1 MAGSELFLLL
11 ALAVLG
17 SVAGLLA
24 GLLGVGGGTVL
35 VPALYVLG
43 HTLYASSL
51 SPDQVMHSA
60 IGTSLA
66 VIIPTGLSAAWAQSR
81 RGMINWTVVRLMAP
95 GQVIGVVF
103 GIWAVSFLRG
113 DFLQLIFALG
123 LFGLSFLTA
132 KKIEPKHIMPAGLE
146 KKYAG
151 PASLG
156 VGFVSSLLGI
166 GGAILNVPYLSFS
179 GVPFREAIASASVL
193 GVLVA
198 LPAAIGFG
206 VIGGGAA
213 GDGMPDYFWG
223 YINLKAW
230 VLIVPFSMM
239 VAPLGV
245 RLSHLLPVARLRT
258 GFAIF
263 LVVVACKML
272 WDVAAR

>member
-1 MAGSELFLLL
+1 MAESELSLFF

-17 SVAGLLA
+17 SAAGLLA

-43 HTLYASSL
+43 HTLYADVLSS
-51 SPDQVMHSA
+51 DQVIHVA

-81 RGMINWTVVRLMAP
+81 RGMMNWTVVRLMAP
-95 GQVIGVVF
+95 GQAVGVVF
-103 GIWAVSFLRG
+103 GLWAVSFLRS

-132 KKIEPKHIMPAGLE
+132 KKIEPKHIMPTGLE

-151 PASLG
+151 PASFG

-206 VIGGGAA
+206 VIGGGLE

-230 VLIVPFSMM
+230 ALIVPFSMM

-263 LVVVACKML
+263 LAVVACKML
-272 WDVAAR
+272 WDVFEK